1 MVGLICVVDGSDGTD
16 TYSTVSERALG
27 ERLTRLARATTE
39 LVMADSVEAIA
50 KIVVSHGADAAG
62 ATIASLVLREGKD
75 TVRLVDL
82 RGGREDEEKTWST
95 YPLST
100 RTPPTDAIRSGER
113 VLVTGRA
120 AIAQRYPDLKGADRG
135 ERTIISVPLKVAP
148 RIVGAIGFSFPGL
161 RTLEDAELELFD
173 ILADTCAQAIE
184 RITAQEE
191 AARQT
196 AKLAFLAGVST
207 ELASSLDYEVT
218 LANVARLAVPT
229 FADWCGIDVVE
240 DGRLHRVAVEHVDP
254 AKVQLARDLAERYP
268 ADPEAPTGAWH
279 VMRTGRSELIREITD
294 EMLAAGAVDEEQ
306 LRIARDLHLRSVLTV
321 PLVAR
326 SRVLGVITWVLAESE
341 RLYDE
346 ADLTLAEELAK
357 RAAVAIDN
365 AELHSQTLA
374 AAVLLQHAV
383 LPSELTAPPG
393 WELDAVYS
401 PSGRT
406 EVGGDFYDVI
416 PLTDGRLAMF
426 VGDVM
431 GRGVTAAAAMA
442 HMRAAIRAYA
452 AIDPTPSIVLDKL
465 DLMFAQFPTEQLVT
479 LVFVLAD
486 PFRDE
491 IQVANAG
498 HPPPV
503 ILRADLSREQLPMAE
518 GCPLGAFAQH
528 RSQTVVPFRSG
539 DLLMMFTD
547 GLIERRDED
556 ISQGQQ
562 RVVDALPGLV
572 GRDLSS
578 TLADLVGRL
587 RDPSRDDDVAAL
599 AARRIPQS

>member
-1 MVGLICVVDGSDGTD
+1 MGDHSIGWPGDPRLLDAFDVPAVMVDSEGRIVYANEVAERRCGRPPGPLTGEMLLTSLLPEHQREHMASVLSQVLDGRAWRGRLGVLLDGSTRLTGVSCSPLRKEDAVVGLICVVDGSDGTD

-62 ATIASLVLREGKD
+62 ATIASLVLREGED

-196 AKLAFLAGVST
+196 AKLVFLAGAST

-383 LPSELTAPPG
+383 LPSGCRASW

-416 PLTDGRLAMF
+416 PLDRRPSCDVRRRRDGSR
-426 VGDVM
+426 GDSRRCD
-431 GRGVTAAAAMA
+431 GTHARGHTCLCGHRPDTIDRPWQAGPDVRAIPDRTAG
-442 HMRAAIRAYA
+442 
-452 AIDPTPSIVLDKL
+452 DP
-465 DLMFAQFPTEQLVT
+465 
-479 LVFVLAD
+479 
-486 PFRDE
+486 R
-491 IQVANAG
+491 
-498 HPPPV
+498 
-503 ILRADLSREQLPMAE
+503 LRARGPLP
-518 GCPLGAFAQH
+518 
-528 RSQTVVPFRSG
+528 
-539 DLLMMFTD
+539 
-547 GLIERRDED
+547 
-556 ISQGQQ
+556 
-562 RVVDALPGLV
+562 
-572 GRDLSS
+572 
-578 TLADLVGRL
+578 
-587 RDPSRDDDVAAL
+587 
-599 AARRIPQS
+599 